1 MTFTSSTGI
10 DITSGGDI
18 AIQDNQKITGLAPP
32 NSNQDAANKY
42 YVDNQI
48 ATEAI
53 AFSLDITGF
62 SVPNIIGVGNGPI
75 TDVAAVIDS
84 LYPAIPANN
93 GKQAKIHTTSYAGAS
108 ATLASSDIN
117 AAINYSRIDV
127 DSAGTQNE
135 SVVQDFTFSNID
147 GDVTLLPS
155 RYTMTFQSNGTQWDH
170 VSTVAYT

>member
-1 MTFTSSTGI
+1 M
-10 DITSGGDI
+10 
-18 AIQDNQKITGLAPP
+18 
-32 NSNQDAANKY
+32 
-42 YVDNQI
+42 
-48 ATEAI
+48 
-53 AFSLDITGF
+53 
-62 SVPNIIGVGNGPI
+62 
-75 TDVAAVIDS
+75 
-84 LYPAIPANN
+84 YPAIPANN

-135 SVVQDFTFSNID
+135 SVVQDLTFSNID